1 MKISQEGLLMA
12 RKEGDKLADK
22 RKDIKGPFKRPSRVK
37 PPMPGRLK
45 FLVVSGKDE
54 MKLSRTVDAY
64 MEDINQSGILFRTGS
79 MIIDDLHLSYD
90 ESPLLRNRLIIEL
103 ELPNV
108 ERKIKALAEVAW
120 YERSLVSRD
129 EIYHIGANFKEMS
142 DEDREIL
149 KNYLLETKKVTESIS
164 LK

>member
-1 MKISQEGLLMA
+1 MA
-12 RKEGDKLADK
+12 RKDIDREEVKGKDFGDFL
-22 RKDIKGPFKRPSRVK
+22 KRPVRPK
-37 PPMPGRLK
+37 PPVGRMR

-64 MEDINQSGILFRTGS
+64 MEDISQTGILFKTNS
-79 MIIDDLHLSYD
+79 MVIDDLHLSYD
-90 ESPLLRNRLIIEL
+90 ETPLLRNRLIIEL

-108 ERKIKALAEVAW
+108 DRKIKALAEVSW

-129 EIYHIGANFKEMS
+129 EVYHIGASFKEMS

-149 KNYLLETKKVTESIS
+149 KNYLLETKKLTKTIS